1 MKPSGSVLI
10 VVLGLLAILAL
21 IGITFITM
29 SNLDR
34 RTATNFALQSQF
46 MLAADGAVDY
56 VCHHLVQDAW
66 AYDAQTHTYK
76 DQLLN
81 DQNQGNGLLRNE
93 PFDYPSDEYDPWLST
108 SPEDESLP
116 ASAHFSYGHLT
127 GDVYPD
133 LRRTGPFGLRDWG
146 DDTDTRLRP
155 NNLGFP
161 TAEGGRVK
169 VKTYTPSGQGHGV
182 WNPELSF
189 PFETGLVRVSVTVI
203 DHASMMNLNA
213 HGNPNPT
220 ADRYGY
226 YISDADPSSLPG
238 LSPGGLTTALS
249 TGFGSADPLG
259 ASNTEPGN
267 PAQMAVVI
275 ENPRDYGDHPFTLD
289 EEVELRRLTGTFF
302 RSRLENENFFPGL
315 NTDPD
320 NGAAPQKA
328 RNRLSVTTVGWTS
341 QVRTSFNPKFTSDGE
356 GYWWRKVDLNR
367 DKPDDIK
374 DAVLNANIFQDSNA
388 AKQFAANICG
398 FRNGENKNGV
408 KKYAGTVGAS
418 RQPILSKVRASITE
432 TKQDDEGNATE
443 DIWTIEVQVISPWD
457 GDCID
462 DTDGLSTNGIT
473 LNAQDADFDFNPSFP
488 NSMAG
493 PGDPFHTS
501 CTVSV
506 DPGQHFTKK
515 VKSITLECKGK
526 VIDEIDGND
535 LGDIEDGQGKH
546 RPIYYKDEER
556 YPGDSH
562 PVRVVYI
569 GDWTKTGFDGAMQE
583 WKTGDFED
591 TSKIPIRFPRSVLKD
606 GDDDEGPEGGLPP
619 YWKRGISEGYG
630 FRAFARLGDL
640 NQVLCPRPEDYAH
653 LKEGEDGFWPWVP
666 RVAKA
671 SPAVEKDL
679 KSNERRQRLLRRRP
693 LERPVG
699 QRRRR
704 RHRRRLRPRHAGRRA
719 RGSRPHTPSR
729 RREARNAGP
738 DDPGGGAARS
748 RPRSRP

>member
-1 MKPSGSVLI
+1 LAARTLSGQVTPNPETPPKWPSSSRTH
-10 VVLGLLAILAL
+10 A
-21 IGITFITM
+21 T
-29 SNLDR
+29 
-34 RTATNFALQSQF
+34 TAT
-46 MLAADGAVDY
+46 
-56 VCHHLVQDAW
+56 
-66 AYDAQTHTYK
+66 
-76 DQLLN
+76 
-81 DQNQGNGLLRNE
+81 
-93 PFDYPSDEYDPWLST
+93 
-108 SPEDESLP
+108 
-116 ASAHFSYGHLT
+116 
-127 GDVYPD
+127 
-133 LRRTGPFGLRDWG
+133 
-146 DDTDTRLRP
+146 
-155 NNLGFP
+155 
-161 TAEGGRVK
+161 
-169 VKTYTPSGQGHGV
+169 TPSPWTRRSNSADSPARSSGADSKTKTSS
-182 WNPELSF
+182 PAL
-189 PFETGLVRVSVTVI
+189 T
-203 DHASMMNLNA
+203 
-213 HGNPNPT
+213 PT
-220 ADRYGY
+220 
-226 YISDADPSSLPG
+226 P
-238 LSPGGLTTALS
+238 TTA
-249 TGFGSADPLG
+249 P
-259 ASNTEPGN
+259 
-267 PAQMAVVI
+267 
-275 ENPRDYGDHPFTLD
+275 PR
-289 EEVELRRLTGTFF
+289 
-302 RSRLENENFFPGL
+302 
-315 NTDPD
+315 
-320 NGAAPQKA
+320 K
-328 RNRLSVTTVGWTS
+328 
-341 QVRTSFNPKFTSDGE
+341 K
-356 GYWWRKVDLNR
+356 R

-462 DTDGLSTNGIT
+462 DTDGLSTNGIS
-473 LNAQDADFDFNPSFP
+473 LKAKGASADFNPSFP

-679 KSNERRQRLLRRRP
+679 KFSWRFSWRDDSP
-693 LERPVG
+693 LNTYGDTNRMNAANVFCVG
-699 QRRRR
+699 GPWNDQ
-704 RHRRRLRPRHAGRRA
+704 LDNDGDGYTDYDGGPSDNKSKGKDQGVYASKSGGGPIGGRG
-719 RGSRPHTPSR
+719 RG
-729 RREARNAGP
+729 GP
-738 DDPGGGAARS
+738 GGPGGGGAQEGGRFGGPELRVAGKINVNTATRDTLKALETALGVSGLENAVHTWREQHPDEPLRSPAQILQLSQTVSTTGQGSPKGDPQTGVEATEMAYTLLSNILTVRSDTFSIYGTVQYGHVTTTKERTYYKLDEVRS
-748 RPRSRP
+748 RRFWALVDRSPSLAFCPHDNDKPNKKFIHPRVLNFQWLD